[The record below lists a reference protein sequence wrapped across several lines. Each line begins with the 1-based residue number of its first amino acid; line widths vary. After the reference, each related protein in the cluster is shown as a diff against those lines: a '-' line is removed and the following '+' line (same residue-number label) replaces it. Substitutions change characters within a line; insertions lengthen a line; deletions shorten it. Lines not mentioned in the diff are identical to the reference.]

1 MLDRLFI
8 LLYFTYRCFLSDDF
22 SNWCPF
28 ASFPRNAG
36 SPFWWYCCL
45 HGPCGPCML
54 QLGPSSTTALGETP
68 WKEYWAWAIPAPV
81 SLHPGVGTQR
91 PQPSQV
97 EAVDMTKSSSKG
109 NGLSMP
115 SFDAPN
121 RKDTRSL
128 LKLPLPS
135 DLNSISSMS
144 TYSGSGTNS
153 INSQALARPS
163 GEMQGPRIQDSKRK
177 ISKVRPI

>member
-1 MLDRLFI
+1 MIFQIDVPLPAFLGMLALLFGGIVVCTALVGLVCFNWDRLRRKRREKKTE
-8 LLYFTYRCFLSDDF
+8 L
-22 SNWCPF
+22 
-28 ASFPRNAG
+28 
-36 SPFWWYCCL
+36 
-45 HGPCGPCML
+45 
-54 QLGPSSTTALGETP
+54 
-68 WKEYWAWAIPAPV
+68 WAIPAPV
-81 SLHPGVGTQR
+81 VAHLYPGGLGVEQR

-115 SFDAPN
+115 SDFDAPN
-121 RKDTRSL
+121 RKSRKDTRSL
-128 LKLPLPS
+128 LKLPLPSS

-163 GEMQGPRIQDSKRK
+163 GERK
-177 ISKVRPI
+177 ISKVQPI

>member
-1 MLDRLFI
+1 MIFQIDVPLPAFLGMLALLFGGIVVCTALVGLVCFNWDRLR
-8 LLYFTYRCFLSDDF
+8 RC
-22 SNWCPF
+22 PH
-28 ASFPRNAG
+28 R
-36 SPFWWYCCL
+36 
-45 HGPCGPCML
+45 GPKRREKNTEL
-54 QLGPSSTTALGETP
+54 
-68 WKEYWAWAIPAPV
+68 WAIPAPV

-91 PQPSQV
+91 PQPKV
-97 EAVDMTKSSSKG
+97 EADMTKSSSKG

-177 ISKVRPI
+177 ISKVQPI

>member
-1 MLDRLFI
+1 MSLCQQLGMLALLFGGIVVCTALVGLVCFNWDRLRRP
-8 LLYFTYRCFLSDDF
+8 L
-22 SNWCPF
+22 
-28 ASFPRNAG
+28 
-36 SPFWWYCCL
+36 
-45 HGPCGPCML
+45 
-54 QLGPSSTTALGETP
+54 
-68 WKEYWAWAIPAPV
+68 WAKRREKNTELWAIPAPV

-91 PQPSQV
+91 PQPKV
-97 EAVDMTKSSSKG
+97 EADMTSSSKG
-109 NGLSMP
+109 HLSMP
-115 SFDAPN
+115 SFDAP

-128 LKLPLPS
+128 LKLPHSS

-177 ISKVRPI
+177 ISKVQPI